1 MQTQRIC
8 FLSSKIFEKTFEN
21 SKPKNCYQFD
31 PSVNYLANN
40 HHMYHYFIFHF
51 IPLCRIL
58 CLVITQTFT
67 FSHLF
72 FVWKCVLSLGEH
84 FIYGTETMI
93 CHLKR
98 QGMEVGV
105 WDGNT
110 GLTISLTQFLLTKP
124 LTYFLNF
131 LLSKWYI
138 EFLPI
143 KLMIVMICRTLSWP
157 AQLLWIKL
165 RRTWNL
171 FYVLQEGG
179 HVFHQIIVSLH
190 KQPQGHR
197 GQTWVTDMSGSL
209 SSSVCMSGLLGDACM
224 NVDISIHPLPPSP
237 PHTHP
242 FILSPWTTEH

>member
-1 MQTQRIC
+1 MALIGVMTP
-8 FLSSKIFEKTFEN
+8 KWPIFFCQSYDQIWLPYIMMASN
-21 SKPKNCYQFD
+21 
-31 PSVNYLANN
+31 
-40 HHMYHYFIFHF
+40 
-51 IPLCRIL
+51 
-58 CLVITQTFT
+58 
-67 FSHLF
+67 
-72 FVWKCVLSLGEH
+72 CVLSYTWLPTLCPDYH
-84 FIYGTETMI
+84 HHVCIRYMI
-93 CHLKR
+93 KIIWTHDGQCLFWPN
-98 QGMEVGV
+98 MSNSWSMNYFEVFCILSQTQP
-105 WDGNT
+105 N
-110 GLTISLTQFLLTKP
+110 SLMGSAGHVCEVDVGDVIPSEVCCNITLF
-124 LTYFLNF
+124 YV
-131 LLSKWYI
+131 
-138 EFLPI
+138 I
-143 KLMIVMICRTLSWP
+143 KLVIVMICRTLSWP